1 MQINKSGGLGS
12 NNFLF
17 GDLNLKQRN
26 RKKMCNATICN
37 YSIELSKPAVV
48 VAQPAANL
56 PSRPVEA
63 GCGGGDVSVGGD
75 EAGGGSGS
83 GLGGQW
89 AENGL

>member
-1 MQINKSGGLGS
+1 MITVLRGQ
-12 NNFLF
+12 
-17 GDLNLKQRN
+17 
-26 RKKMCNATICN
+26 
-37 YSIELSKPAVV
+37 SKPAAV

-75 EAGGGSGS
+75 GAGGGSGS